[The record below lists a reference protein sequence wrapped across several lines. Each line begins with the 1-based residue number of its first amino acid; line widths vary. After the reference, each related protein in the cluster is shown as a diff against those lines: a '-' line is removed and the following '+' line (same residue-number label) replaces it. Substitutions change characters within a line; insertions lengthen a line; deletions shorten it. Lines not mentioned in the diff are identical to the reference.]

1 MPAIQVMIIVAQELP
16 ADRIQGE
23 FNMFEEFVR
32 APMPFKP
39 MGSCTG
45 IDLYRIRK
53 PFKLMGSCTGID
65 L

>member
-1 MPAIQVMIIVAQELP
+1 MPAIKVMIIVAQELP

-39 MGSCTG
+39 MGTWV
-45 IDLYRIRK
+45 LVQE
-53 PFKLMGSCTGID
+53 
-65 L
+65 